1 MKWALGKLSR
11 YILSLLYCDFNL
23 INKLLCCSAF
33 VFVCDKNLVSLHPHH
48 LNLLQ
53 VIALICYLMET
64 KNDRGPFLVVVP
76 SSVLPGWE
84 SEINFWAPRIHKI
97 VYCGP
102 PEERRRLFK

>member
-1 MKWALGKLSR
+1 MVILVIVVSIFICVQDLTGK
-11 YILSLLYCDFNL
+11 F
-23 INKLLCCSAF
+23 F
-33 VFVCDKNLVSLHPHH
+33 
-48 LNLLQ
+48 LQ

-84 SEINFWAPRIHKI
+84 SELTFWAPTVNKI
-97 VYCGP
+97 AYAGP

>member
-1 MKWALGKLSR
+1 M
-11 YILSLLYCDFNL
+11 LYCC
-23 INKLLCCSAF
+23 ITF
-33 VFVCDKNLVSLHPHH
+33 VFVYDKSLIWFAF
-48 LNLLQ
+48 Q

-84 SEINFWAPRIHKI
+84 SELSFWSPKVHKI
-97 VYCGP
+97 VYAGP